1 MKQKILV
8 ASYAKIILEFVSAFN
23 FNLLSIYLYGKMVY
37 LIAHRFLFF
46 LVKPLATTI
55 QHFPLSK
62 TSTKTPVF
70 LINPYHAL
78 FAWFSCVL
86 QQNFVICGYR
96 IYLIV
101 NLKVHN
107 NSQKDRARKGD
118 LLLFSLIFICNFSI
132 KYNYINKQWVLVIQE
147 IKDMVSKENS
157 EEISIPLPKAQTR
170 NLE

>member
-70 LINPYHAL
+70 LIKQYHAL
-78 FAWFSCVL
+78 
-86 QQNFVICGYR
+86 
-96 IYLIV
+96 LIV
-101 NLKVHN
+101 SCMIFTCFPAKFSHLWLQNIAYSQLESSQQYKIVMY
-107 NSQKDRARKGD
+107 NSYKCP
-118 LLLFSLIFICNFSI
+118 SLQIFG
-132 KYNYINKQWVLVIQE
+132 
-147 IKDMVSKENS
+147 
-157 EEISIPLPKAQTR
+157 QTDSFFDI
-170 NLE
+170 

>member
-1 MKQKILV
+1 M
-8 ASYAKIILEFVSAFN
+8 
-23 FNLLSIYLYGKMVY
+23 
-37 LIAHRFLFF
+37 
-46 LVKPLATTI
+46 
-55 QHFPLSK
+55 
-62 TSTKTPVF
+62 
-70 LINPYHAL
+70 
-78 FAWFSCVL
+78 
-86 QQNFVICGYR
+86 
-96 IYLIV
+96 

>member
-1 MKQKILV
+1 M
-8 ASYAKIILEFVSAFN
+8 
-23 FNLLSIYLYGKMVY
+23 
-37 LIAHRFLFF
+37 
-46 LVKPLATTI
+46 
-55 QHFPLSK
+55 
-62 TSTKTPVF
+62 
-70 LINPYHAL
+70 
-78 FAWFSCVL
+78 
-86 QQNFVICGYR
+86 
-96 IYLIV
+96 

-118 LLLFSLIFICNFSI
+118 LLLFSLTFICNFSI